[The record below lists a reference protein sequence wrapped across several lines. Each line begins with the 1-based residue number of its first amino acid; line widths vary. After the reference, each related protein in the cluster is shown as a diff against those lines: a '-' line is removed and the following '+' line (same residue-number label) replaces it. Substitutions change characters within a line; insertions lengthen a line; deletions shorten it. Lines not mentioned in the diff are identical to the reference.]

1 MWMIGTLVISILLI
15 IVSIIKF
22 KFHPFLAL
30 LLASFFV
37 GISMQMNPLE
47 MVNAIENGIGGTLGF
62 LAAIIGLGTILGK
75 MMEISGAAE
84 RIGVTLQKAVG

>member
-1 MWMIGTLVISILLI
+1 MDSTMWMIGTLVISILLI

-47 MVNAIENGIGGTLGF
+47 MVNSIENGIGGHLV
-62 LAAIIGLGTILGK
+62 
-75 MMEISGAAE
+75 S
-84 RIGVTLQKAVG
+84 